1 MDDQSLSLKEKEK
14 VILVGVYGPD
24 LSKEEAE
31 EHIAELERLT
41 ETAGGITVKKILQNK
56 TYPDREFYVGK
67 GKLEEITLMISM
79 YGADTLIFDDDLTP
93 SQARNIQRV
102 SNAKVIDRSGLILDI
117 FASRAK
123 SAAAKTQVE
132 LAQLNYLLPRLTRI
146 WTHLSRQKGGIG
158 TKGPGE
164 SQIETDRRL
173 IGDRIALLKEKL
185 KKLDLQ
191 RFIQRKGR
199 EELVRVTLVGY
210 TNAGKSSLLNALTD
224 DSVFAEDRLFATLDS
239 TVRRHIIGKKQLLV
253 SDTVGFIR
261 KLPHGLIESFKT
273 TLDEIREADILLHV
287 VDISSKALSDHI
299 KVVQLTLE
307 EIKAD
312 DKPIILVFNKVDLIK
327 DPSQLA
333 EIRINFPTAI
343 CISAEQQIGLDKLE
357 SEIIR
362 YVSSEYETINL
373 KIPVSQFKVV
383 SFVHD
388 SGTVHSVKYV
398 GEMVHIKADL
408 HKNDIRKLEKMLQKA
423 DTETSLPTP

>member
-1 MDDQSLSLKEKEK
+1 MDDQSISLKEKEK
-14 VILVGVYGPD
+14 VILVGVYGPE

-41 ETAGGITVKKILQNK
+41 DTAGGITVKKMLQNK

-67 GKLEEITLMISM
+67 GKLEEISLMITM

-123 SAAAKTQVE
+123 SATAKTQVE
-132 LAQLNYLLPRLTRI
+132 LAQLNYLLPRLTRA
-146 WTHLSRQKGGIG
+146 WTHLSRQSGGIG

-173 IGDRIALLKEKL
+173 IGTRIALLKERL
-185 KKLDLQ
+185 KKMDSQ
-191 RFIQRKGR
+191 RQTQRKGR
-199 EELVRVTLVGY
+199 EEFVRVALVGY
-210 TNAGKSSLLNALTD
+210 TNAGKSSLLNALTSD
-224 DSVFAEDRLFATLDS
+224 NLFAEDRLFATLDS
-239 TVRRHIIGKKQLLV
+239 TVRRHNIGKKKLLV

-287 VDISSKALSDHI
+287 VDVSSVSIDDHI
-299 KVVQLTLE
+299 KIVQLTLD
-307 EIKAD
+307 EIEVN

-327 DPSQLA
+327 DVSKLA
-333 EIRINFPTAI
+333 ELKINYPQSIF
-343 CISAEQQIGLDKLE
+343 ISAEQQIGLDELE
-357 SEIIR
+357 RELIR
-362 YVSSEYETINL
+362 YISNDYELLTL
-373 KIPVSQFKVV
+373 RIPQTQYKAV

-388 SGTVHSVKYV
+388 NGTVQSVKYEGQDV
-398 GEMVHIKADL
+398 LIQVDI
-408 HKNDIRKLEKMLQKA
+408 HKDDARKLEKMLQIA
-423 DTETSLPTP
+423 DTETSLSTS